1 MCYIGVSMKNLHD
14 ILLPVINDIRA
25 GQKATEVSE
34 LWGASKALFL
44 SALWRESNRPLV
56 VVTSTEDEA
65 EALVEDLRFFG
76 AHKTAFA
83 TERTETGEKKTSV
96 ANPPAFPFPDKIIR
110 GQVSK
115 GGTNVTPTSDSSP
128 FEGEEKR
135 RGGKG
140 GFENILL
147 FPPWGVLP
155 FEADSPDSR
164 TVGERMRFLYDL
176 ISGIPGI
183 YVASAASLVQKLPPW
198 ELFADSVKTIS
209 SSAQIDPDSLVAA
222 LVATGYESASL
233 VTRVGEFSR
242 RGGIIDFF
250 SPLHQNPVRM
260 EFFGDA
266 IESMREFD
274 VETQRSI
281 GQVPEAVVLP
291 VRELIIDQKGIE
303 RFEKRFRVST
313 DEHGFTRT
321 PEEQN
326 PPSSPFVKGGPEGD
340 FTEAGLGGFDLR
352 QGIFPPGA
360 EFLAPFFYDMDSLF
374 RYLPDN
380 SLIAL
385 IEPDDLKKAVD
396 EQTAKIEEGREEER
410 GQGRLLPEASEI
422 YLASTDIELALSSF
436 PVVNLRLLATA
447 PESRKMDT
455 KSSAWLDV
463 RLTRSLEQ
471 ERHADAPAEGSMD
484 LLVEKLK
491 TLRDFNRVSLV
502 CGTDEA
508 AVRIKKLFV
517 EYGLGVVLG
526 SMVSRDEI
534 KPWPVTVMTGRI
546 SEGFSWPELGMIFIT
561 EEEIFGRKVHL
572 PPAQKKKVAPFL
584 SSFKELKPGD
594 FVVHTDYGVG
604 EYQGLTH
611 ISLDGFETDFLALRY
626 EPDAKLYVPLYSLD
640 KVQKYIGVEGS
651 SPKLDRLG
659 APAWAKTKERARKD
673 ILEMARELVKVYAAR
688 EAMQRAPFS
697 APDNL
702 YREFESTFP
711 YEETADQEKV
721 IEDIL
726 SDMQRPRPMDRLV
739 CGDVGFGKTE
749 VALRAA
755 FKAVEDGMQV
765 AVLVPTTL
773 LADQHYRTFSERLGP
788 FSVSV
793 EMLSR
798 FRTKAEQKET
808 LRGLKNGTVDIVIG
822 THRLLQR
829 DVLFKN
835 LGLLIVDEEHRFGVR
850 HKERIKEFKKLVD
863 VLTLTATPIPRTLHM
878 SLAGIRDLSII
889 QTPPLDRQAIQ
900 VALARFGPRVIRE
913 AIMHEL
919 GRGGQVFFVQ
929 NRVQGIERMADFVRS
944 LVPEVTVGVAHGQMK
959 ENEIEEVMTKFIAGD
974 LNVLVTT
981 SIIESGIDIPRANTI
996 IINRADR
1003 FGLAELYQIKGR
1015 VGRSREKAY
1024 AYLLAPAE
1032 EALPDAAR
1040 KRLRAIQELS
1050 ELGAGFRI
1058 AAQDLE
1064 TRGAGNLLGKQQSGH
1079 IAAVG
1084 IDLYTQM
1091 MEEAMAELRGEEAAK
1106 ETDTLINLQASAFI
1120 PEDYISDM
1128 SLRLA
1133 AYKEISSA
1141 ESEDEVGAIV
1151 EDLRDRYGELP
1162 GPAVNLLEIMKI
1174 KIIARQ
1180 ANVARIDGGKDVVN
1194 ITFAEGAAVSPD
1206 KVMALLKKNKG
1217 KMRLVPEHTLQVA
1230 LSDRSLQTASA
1241 AVKKCLQELL

>member
-1 MCYIGVSMKNLHD
+1 MPVSRAFLEDPATLLLTLASCYSVFSMKNLHD
-14 ILLPVINDIRA
+14 ILLPAISDIRA
-25 GQKATEVSE
+25 GRKATEVSE

-44 SALWRESNRPLV
+44 SGLWREANRPLII
-56 VVTSTEDEA
+56 VTATEEEA
-65 EALVEDLRFFG
+65 EALVEDLKFFAGIKDPFTAEG
-76 AHKTAFA
+76 AENA
-83 TERTETGEKKTSV
+83 EKKGSE
-96 ANPPAFPFPDKIIR
+96 
-110 GQVSK
+110 Q
-115 GGTNVTPTSDSSP
+115 
-128 FEGEEKR
+128 
-135 RGGKG
+135 
-140 GFENILL
+140 ILL

-164 TVGERMRFLYDL
+164 TVGERMRFLYNL
-176 ISGIPGI
+176 ISGTPGI
-183 YVASAASLVQKLPPW
+183 YIVPATGLMQKLPPW

-209 SSAQIDPDSLVAA
+209 ASAQIDPDSLLAA

-242 RGGIIDFF
+242 RGGIVDFF

-260 EFFGDA
+260 EFFGDS

-281 GQVPEAVVLP
+281 GQIREAVVLP
-291 VRELIIDQKGIE
+291 VRELIVNQRGVE
-303 RFEKRFRVST
+303 RFEKRLRLTT
-313 DEHGFTRT
+313 DEHGFAQKPNERVIARSDSDEAISENEISRGVY
-321 PEEQN
+321 PERKDEILRSAQN
-326 PPSSPFVKGGPEGD
+326 DAARISSRED
-340 FTEAGLGGFDLR
+340 IISQIN
-352 QGIFPPGA
+352 QGIVPPGA
-360 EFLAPFFYDMDSLF
+360 EFLAPFFYEMESLF
-374 RYLPDN
+374 RYLPED

-385 IEPDDLKKAVD
+385 IEPDDLKKVIE
-396 EQTAKIEEGREEER
+396 EQTAKIEAGRKEETEE
-410 GQGRLLPEASEI
+410 GRLLPEVSEM
-422 YLASTDIELALSSF
+422 YLDSQKIESTLSTF
-436 PVVNLRLLATA
+436 PIVNLRLLAVA
-447 PESRKMDT
+447 QESLRMDT
-455 KSSAWLDV
+455 KSAAWLGV
-463 RLTRSLEQ
+463 RLTRSLEREQ
-471 ERHADAPAEGSMD
+471 HTDTTGEGSMAR
-484 LLVEKLK
+484 LVEKIK
-491 TLRDFNRVSLV
+491 TLRESNRVSLV

-508 AVRIKKLFV
+508 AVRIKKLLL
-517 EYGLGVVLG
+517 EYGLGVILG
-526 SMVSRDEI
+526 STISDE
-534 KPWPVTVMTGRI
+534 KTGPWPVTVMIGRI
-546 SEGFSWPELGMIFIT
+546 SEGFSWPDLGMIFIT

-594 FVVHTDYGVG
+594 FVVHADYGVG
-604 EYQGLTH
+604 EYHGLTH
-611 ISLDGFETDFLALRY
+611 ISLDGIETDFLALRY

-659 APAWAKTKERARKD
+659 APAWAKTKEKARKD
-673 ILEMARELVKVYAAR
+673 ILEMARELVKIYAAR
-688 EAMQRAPFS
+688 EAMQRVPFS

-711 YEETADQEKV
+711 YEETPDQEKV

-726 SDMQRPRPMDRLV
+726 ADMQRPRPMDRLV

-755 FKAVEDGMQV
+755 FKAIEDGMQV

-788 FSVSV
+788 FSAQV

-798 FRTKAEQKET
+798 FRTKAEQRKT
-808 LRGLKNGTVDIVIG
+808 LAGLRNGTVDVVIG
-822 THRLLQR
+822 THRLLQK
-829 DVLFKN
+829 DILFKN

-889 QTPPLDRQAIQ
+889 QTPPLDRQTIQ
-900 VALARFGPRVIRE
+900 VVLARFGPRVIRE
-913 AIMHEL
+913 AITHEL

-929 NRVQGIERMADFVRS
+929 NRVQGIERMADFVRG
-944 LVPEVTVGVAHGQMK
+944 LVPDATVGVGHGQMK
-959 ENEIEEVMTKFIAGD
+959 EHEIEEVMTKFIAGD

-1024 AYLLAPAE
+1024 AYLLTPE
-1032 EALPDAAR
+1032 EETLSDVAR

-1079 IAAVG
+1079 IAAIG

-1091 MEEAMAELRGEEAAK
+1091 MEEAMAELRGEEAVK
-1106 ETDTLINLQASAFI
+1106 ETDTLINLRASAFI

-1128 SLRLA
+1128 GLRLA

-1141 ESEDEVGAIV
+1141 GSDDEIAAIAG
-1151 EDLRDRYGELP
+1151 DLRDRYGELP
-1162 GPAVNLLEIMKI
+1162 EPASNLLEIMKI
-1174 KIIARQ
+1174 KIIAKI
-1180 ANVARIDGGKDVVN
+1180 ANVARIDSGKDVVN
-1194 ITFAEGAAVSPD
+1194 IVFAEGAVVSPD

-1217 KMRLVPEHTLQVA
+1217 KIRLVPEHTLQVV
-1230 LSDRSLQTASA
+1230 LPDHSLHTASA

>member
-1 MCYIGVSMKNLHD
+1 MKNLRD

-44 SALWRESNRPLV
+44 SGLWRASNRPLII
-56 VVTSTEDEA
+56 VTATEEEA
-65 EALVEDLRFFG
+65 EALVEDLKFFAG
-76 AHKTAFA
+76 IKIPFIAEGVTQDSK
-83 TERTETGEKKTSV
+83 
-96 ANPPAFPFPDKIIR
+96 NPPSSPF
-110 GQVSK
+110 SK
-115 GGTNVTPTSDSSP
+115 GGTNVTPTSYSSP
-128 FEGEEKR
+128 LEGEDKR
-135 RGGKG
+135 SGGLSSPTLTKRGGG
-140 GFENILL
+140 GFENIFL

-164 TVGERMRFLYDL
+164 TVGERMHFLYNL
-176 ISGIPGI
+176 ISGTPGI
-183 YVASAASLVQKLPPW
+183 YVAPAISLMQKLPPW

-209 SSAQIDPDSLVAA
+209 ASAQIDPDSLVAA
-222 LVATGYESASL
+222 LLATGYESASL

-250 SPLHQNPVRM
+250 SPLHQNPVRA
-260 EFFGDA
+260 EFFGDT
-266 IESMREFD
+266 IESMRKFD

-281 GQVPEAVVLP
+281 GEIREAVVLP
-291 VRELIIDQKGIE
+291 VRELIIDRKSIE
-303 RFEKRFRVST
+303 RFEKRFHVAT
-313 DEHGFTRT
+313 DEHGSAQEQ
-321 PEEQN
+321 EERVIARSDSDEAISEGEILRSAQN
-326 PPSSPFVKGGPEGD
+326 DTEGISSRED
-340 FTEAGLGGFDLR
+340 IISQIN
-352 QGIFPPGA
+352 QGIVPPGA
-360 EFLAPFFYDMDSLF
+360 EFLAPFFYDMESLF
-374 RYLPDN
+374 RYLPED

-385 IEPDDLKKAVD
+385 IEPDDLKKVIE
-396 EQTAKIEEGREEER
+396 EQTEKIAAGREEER
-410 GQGRLLPEASEI
+410 EEGRLLPEVSEI
-422 YLASTDIELALSSF
+422 YLALKDIGAALPNFSAI
-436 PVVNLRLLATA
+436 NLRLLAPA
-447 PESRKMDT
+447 PGGRRMDT
-455 KSSAWLDV
+455 KSSSWLGV
-463 RLTRSLEQ
+463 RLTRSLMQEQ
-471 ERHADAPAEGSMD
+471 HADTPAESSMAR
-484 LLVEKLK
+484 LVKKLK
-491 TLRDFNRVSLV
+491 ALRESNRVSLV

-508 AVRIKKLFV
+508 AVRIKKLLL
-517 EYGLGVVLG
+517 EYGLGAILG
-526 SMVSRDEI
+526 STISDE
-534 KPWPVTVMTGRI
+534 KTGPWPVTIMTGRI

-611 ISLDGFETDFLALRY
+611 IGLDGFETDFLALRY

-688 EAMQRAPFS
+688 EAMQRVPFS

-711 YEETADQEKV
+711 YEETVDQEKV

-755 FKAVEDGMQV
+755 FKTIEDGMQV

-788 FSVSV
+788 FSVSA

-798 FRTKAEQKET
+798 FRTKTEQKET
-808 LRGLKNGTVDIVIG
+808 LRGLKNGTVDIVVG

-900 VALARFGPRVIRE
+900 VVLARFGPRVIRE

-929 NRVQGIERMADFVRS
+929 NRVQGIERMADFVRG

-959 ENEIEEVMTKFIAGD
+959 EHEIEEAMTKFIAGD

-1032 EALPDAAR
+1032 EALSDVAR

-1091 MEEAMAELRGEEAAK
+1091 MEEAMAELRGEEAVK
-1106 ETDTLINLQASAFI
+1106 ETDTLINLRASAFI
-1120 PEDYISDM
+1120 PEDYINDM
-1128 SLRLA
+1128 GLRLA
-1133 AYKEISSA
+1133 AYKEISGAGSK
-1141 ESEDEVGAIV
+1141 DEIEAIAG
-1151 EDLRDRYGELP
+1151 DLRDRYGEIP
-1162 GPAVNLLEIMKI
+1162 EPAANLLEIMKI
-1174 KIIARQ
+1174 KIIAER
-1180 ANVARIDGGKDVVN
+1180 ANVARIDSGKDVVN
-1194 ITFAEGAAVSPD
+1194 ITFAEGVAVSPD

-1217 KMRLVPEHTLQVA
+1217 RIRLVAEHTLQLA
-1230 LSDRSLQTASA
+1230 LSDKSLQTASA
-1241 AVKKCLQELL
+1241 TVKKCLQELL